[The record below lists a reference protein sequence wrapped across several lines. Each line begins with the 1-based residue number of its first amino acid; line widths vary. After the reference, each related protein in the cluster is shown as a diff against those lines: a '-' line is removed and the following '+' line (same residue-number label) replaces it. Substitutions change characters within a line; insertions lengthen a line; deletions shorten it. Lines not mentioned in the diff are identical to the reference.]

1 MTNINTYFS
10 LLHFS
15 LTPMPI
21 RVLPNHIIN
30 KLKAG
35 EIVERP
41 SSICK
46 ELIENALDAHASHI
60 VVNIL

>member
-1 MTNINTYFS
+1 MFIAYY
-10 LLHFS
+10 LH
-15 LTPMPI
+15 MPI
-21 RVLPNHIIN
+21 RILPNHIIN

-41 SSICK
+41 ASICK

-60 VVNIL
+60 VVSIL